1 MKKEHSKS
9 ISANDSRCRH
19 FTREG
24 RRCRLRVLNP
34 QSGLCFRHAGLQEKQ
49 SDAADSDLTAAFSGL
64 LGDFH
69 SAAQI
74 NDFLSKLVLLLAQNR
89 ISSRRAA
96 VLAYINQLL
105 LRTLPA
111 IEQER
116 DPQSPE
122 NASTPIIVMDVARP
136 TRPPSI
142 DRGPQSGHAP
152 DSSRGQPS

>member
-1 MKKEHSKS
+1 MRKEHSTS
-9 ISANDSRCRH
+9 SSANDSRCRH

-24 RRCRLRVLNP
+24 RRCRLRILNP
-34 QSGLCFRHAGLQEKQ
+34 HSGLCFRHAGLQDQ
-49 SDAADSDLTAAFSGL
+49 HSDAADSDLTAAFSGL
-64 LGDFH
+64 LNDFH

-74 NDFLSKLVLLLAQNR
+74 NDFLSKLVVLLAQNR

-116 DPQSPE
+116 YPQSPE
-122 NASTPIIVMDVARP
+122 NASGPVIVVDLPRPVRTPALDP
-136 TRPPSI
+136 
-142 DRGPQSGHAP
+142 DPQSG
-152 DSSRGQPS
+152 QPS

>member
-1 MKKEHSKS
+1 MRKEHSKS
-9 ISANDSRCRH
+9 SSANDSRCRH

-24 RRCRLRVLNP
+24 RRCRLRILNP
-34 QSGLCFRHAGLQEKQ
+34 HSGLCFRHAGLQDKQ
-49 SDAADSDLTAAFSGL
+49 SEAADSDVTAAFSGL
-64 LGDFH
+64 LSDFK

-74 NDFLSKLVLLLAQNR
+74 NDFLSKLVVLLAQNR

-116 DPQSPE
+116 DPQSHD
-122 NASTPIIVMDVARP
+122 NASTPVIVVDIARP
-136 TRPPSI
+136 IR
-142 DRGPQSGHAP
+142 PQSGE
-152 DSSRGQPS
+152 PS

>member
-1 MKKEHSKS
+1 MRKEHSKS
-9 ISANDSRCRH
+9 SSANDSRCRH

-24 RRCRLRVLNP
+24 RRCRLRILNP
-34 QSGLCFRHAGLQEKQ
+34 HSGLCFRHAGLQDKQ

-64 LGDFH
+64 LSEFK

-74 NDFLSKLVLLLAQNR
+74 NDFLSKLVVLLAQNR

-116 DPQSPE
+116 EAQSPE
-122 NASTPIIVMDVARP
+122 NASTPVIVMDVARP

-142 DRGPQSGHAP
+142 DRGPQT
-152 DSSRGQPS
+152 GQPS